1 MQVLT
6 GEYPYSRPRRN
17 RKNEFSRRLSC
28 ENSFSVNNL
37 VLPLFITAGK
47 NIKNPISSMPNVFQL
62 SLDNLL
68 FEVEE
73 LAKLEI
79 PAIAP
84 FPHINQE
91 LKSLKAEYA
100 YNPEGLVPNAIRLL
114 KKEFPQMGIFMDI
127 ALDPYTSHG
136 QDGVIDDN
144 GYIINDDTVEIL
156 IKQALVYAEAGVD
169 FVAPSD
175 MMDGR
180 IIEIRKALEN
190 KGFVNTG
197 IMAYSAKYA
206 SSFYGPFRDA
216 IGSAANLGAADKF
229 SYQMHPANSNEAL
242 REIALDIQEGA
253 DFVMVKPAMPYL
265 DIIQRA
271 KEQFGFPLAA
281 YQVSGEYAMLEA
293 AFKNNWLNR
302 EKIIIESLLAISRAG
317 ATMIF
322 SYFAKDAAK
331 LLQQGSITELL
342 RGNKK

>member
-1 MQVLT
+1 MQILT

-17 RKNEFSRRLSC
+17 RKADFSRRLSS
-28 ENSFSVNNL
+28 ESSFSVNNL
-37 VLPLFITAGK
+37 VLPLFITEGK
-47 NIKNPISSMPNVFQL
+47 KIKNPVSSMPNVFQL
-62 SLDNLL
+62 SIDNLL

-84 FPHINQE
+84 FPNISQE
-91 LKSLKAEYA
+91 FKSLKAEYA
-100 YNPEGLVPNAIRLL
+100 YNPEGLVPKAIRAL

-136 QDGVIDDN
+136 QDGIIDEK
-144 GYIINDDTVEIL
+144 GYILNDETIEIL
-156 IKQALVYAEAGVD
+156 IKQSLVYAEAGAD
-169 FVAPSD
+169 CVAPSD

-190 KGFVNTG
+190 KGLVNTG

-216 IGSAANLGAADKF
+216 IGSAGNLGAADKF
-229 SYQMHPANSNEAL
+229 TYQMHPANSDEAL
-242 REIALDIQEGA
+242 REIALDIKEGA

-293 AFKNNWLNR
+293 AFQNNWLTR
-302 EKIIIESLLAISRAG
+302 EKIIIESLLGISRAG
-317 ATMIF
+317 AKMIF
-322 SYFAKDAAK
+322 SYFAKEAAK
-331 LLQQGSITELL
+331 LLKNATIDDLL
-342 RGNKK
+342 RGKK

>member
-1 MQVLT
+1 MQILT

-17 RKNEFSRRLSC
+17 RKADFSRRLSS
-28 ENSFSVNNL
+28 ESSFSVNNL
-37 VLPLFITAGK
+37 VLPLFITEGK
-47 NIKNPISSMPNVFQL
+47 KIKNPVSSMPNVFQL
-62 SLDNLL
+62 SIDNLL

-84 FPHINQE
+84 FPNISQE
-91 LKSLKAEYA
+91 FKSLKAEYA
-100 YNPEGLVPNAIRLL
+100 YNPEGLVPKAIRAL

-136 QDGVIDDN
+136 QDGIIDEK
-144 GYIINDDTVEIL
+144 GYILNDETIEIL
-156 IKQALVYAEAGVD
+156 IKQSLVYAEAGAD
-169 FVAPSD
+169 YVAPSD

-190 KGFVNTG
+190 KGLVNTG

-216 IGSAANLGAADKF
+216 IGSAGNLGAADKF
-229 SYQMHPANSNEAL
+229 TYQMHPANSDEAL
-242 REIALDIQEGA
+242 REIALDIKEGA

-293 AFKNNWLNR
+293 AFQNN
-302 EKIIIESLLAISRAG
+302 
-317 ATMIF
+317 
-322 SYFAKDAAK
+322 
-331 LLQQGSITELL
+331 
-342 RGNKK
+342 